1 MIGEK
6 SNVREN
12 LKDGVEHLILII
24 SSMLTELF
32 IEQQDSDTIMHST
45 INCCHIITIH
55 IDVSVQIEV
64 VLSMYMMPSV
74 HGIE

>member
-32 IEQQDSDTIMHST
+32 IEQ
-45 INCCHIITIH
+45 
-55 IDVSVQIEV
+55 
-64 VLSMYMMPSV
+64 
-74 HGIE
+74 